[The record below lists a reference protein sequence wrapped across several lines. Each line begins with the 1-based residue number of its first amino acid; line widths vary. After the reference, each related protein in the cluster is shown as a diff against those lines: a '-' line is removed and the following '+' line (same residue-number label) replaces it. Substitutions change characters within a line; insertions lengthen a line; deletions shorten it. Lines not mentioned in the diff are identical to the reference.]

1 MTTYMSFYWTQVNKI
16 YLVLEYMKKGDLI
29 QYLRERERVRS
40 MSESGALNGKKGK
53 QDNQEMKIPRVDEE
67 ELWQIFRQVSA
78 GLRYLHFQNVVH
90 GDIKPQVWWEISCMR
105 PFTLLLL
112 LLLCQNLL
120 VGEDQVVKIADF
132 GISKMLSGSEEK
144 LADATGTPAFMA
156 PELCDGR
163 AEFSGQLADVWALG
177 ATMFM
182 LRFGQPPF
190 IAGNIIHLY
199 SKITSEPLVFP
210 FSISP
215 SLQDLLENMLVK
227 DPSKRFTLAQ
237 VMKHAWLTVKPIGTI
252 GGPVVLAQS
261 SSSLSPRSSAMLNL
275 SSGQRKLPGFQP
287 PPSYDEEQERAMEGP
302 VHGVNVE
309 DLHASIGFGT
319 QTKARVKKV
328 SAVDSGGSPAA
339 EVIVEVDGEEN
350 DMEDNDDEEEDENIM
365 ATAWGNDVFDIV
377 EDTDLNS
384 EIGDEEESDS
394 EQSTG
399 RASKVP
405 FSSSESGPKPAS
417 VTVCGGTEAEKTHV
431 QMAEDE
437 EAMRSRRFKERV
449 VKKSS
454 AALSNHSSHSLS
466 GLREDRG
473 TSAERF
479 VSGPPGGPVN
489 GGLSRFAPLN
499 VQKRLESSA
508 SDSEEED
515 EADEKSDSA
524 SSKGHEG
531 QTSKNITR
539 FSPSNLSA
547 TEQKDFPRSMDDD
560 DEEEYLGEEDV
571 GDNTNQL
578 TMEDFERLMDTL
590 AMQPR
595 SKLSGNSQSSLFAA
609 TRTAS
614 VLFIPSSSIESS
626 KCNVGSGVGGVFSSV
641 QGPRPT
647 QEDKFVYIP
656 NLGKY
661 IRSQRDVPDS
671 GLSHELVQDTNFCDR
686 LKRLTVACVFDG
698 HSGSTCS
705 DFLAKNVISSLV
717 SKRNKHFL
725 LTRRLDLALLQTFKL
740 LDEEVSSD
748 WKTISHRVI

>member
-1 MTTYMSFYWTQVNKI
+1 VSQYNTIIMTTYMSFYWTQVNKI

-199 SKITSEPLVFP
+199 SKITSEPLVFT

-275 SSGQRKLPGFQP
+275 SS
-287 PPSYDEEQERAMEGP
+287 
-302 VHGVNVE
+302 
-309 DLHASIGFGT
+309 
-319 QTKARVKKV
+319 
-328 SAVDSGGSPAA
+328 
-339 EVIVEVDGEEN
+339 
-350 DMEDNDDEEEDENIM
+350 
-365 ATAWGNDVFDIV
+365 
-377 EDTDLNS
+377 
-384 EIGDEEESDS
+384 
-394 EQSTG
+394 
-399 RASKVP
+399 
-405 FSSSESGPKPAS
+405 
-417 VTVCGGTEAEKTHV
+417 
-431 QMAEDE
+431 
-437 EAMRSRRFKERV
+437 
-449 VKKSS
+449 
-454 AALSNHSSHSLS
+454 
-466 GLREDRG
+466 
-473 TSAERF
+473 
-479 VSGPPGGPVN
+479 
-489 GGLSRFAPLN
+489 
-499 VQKRLESSA
+499 
-508 SDSEEED
+508 
-515 EADEKSDSA
+515 
-524 SSKGHEG
+524 
-531 QTSKNITR
+531 
-539 FSPSNLSA
+539 
-547 TEQKDFPRSMDDD
+547 
-560 DEEEYLGEEDV
+560 
-571 GDNTNQL
+571 
-578 TMEDFERLMDTL
+578 
-590 AMQPR
+590 
-595 SKLSGNSQSSLFAA
+595 
-609 TRTAS
+609 
-614 VLFIPSSSIESS
+614 
-626 KCNVGSGVGGVFSSV
+626 
-641 QGPRPT
+641 
-647 QEDKFVYIP
+647 
-656 NLGKY
+656 
-661 IRSQRDVPDS
+661 
-671 GLSHELVQDTNFCDR
+671 
-686 LKRLTVACVFDG
+686 
-698 HSGSTCS
+698 
-705 DFLAKNVISSLV
+705 
-717 SKRNKHFL
+717 
-725 LTRRLDLALLQTFKL
+725 
-740 LDEEVSSD
+740 
-748 WKTISHRVI
+748 